1 MQSDKDAHARFAG
14 KGVYPVEYAHWLLNP
29 ARHLI
34 FPAGR
39 LVRRLRLRPTDHVLE
54 VGPGPGYFSPAVG
67 RRLREGKLVLF
78 DIQQGMLDLA
88 RARLLKRGLT
98 NFECHLG
105 SAGSLPFGDAS
116 FDVVVM
122 VTVLGEVGEV
132 RERARA
138 VAEAT
143 RVLKP
148 GGRFSATEMF
158 GDPDYVRIAELEDY
172 AHAAGLA
179 PERRYGPR
187 FFYTYNFRKERQ
199 RPLNRE

>member
-1 MQSDKDAHARFAG
+1 MQSDEDARARFAG

-29 ARHLI
+29 VRHLI

-39 LVRRLRLRPTDHVLE
+39 LVRRLHVRPTDRVLE
-54 VGPGPGYFSPAVG
+54 VGPGPGYFSPAVA

-98 NFECHLG
+98 NFECHFG
-105 SAGSLPFGDAS
+105 GAESLPFDSAS
-116 FDVVVM
+116 FDLVFM
-122 VTVLGEVGEV
+122 VTVLGEIGED

-138 VAEAT
+138 VAEVA

-158 GDPDYVRIAELEDY
+158 GDPDYVRIAQLEGY
-172 AHAAGLA
+172 ARAAGLT

-187 FFYTYNFRKERQ
+187 FFYTYNFRKQ
-199 RPLNRE
+199 R